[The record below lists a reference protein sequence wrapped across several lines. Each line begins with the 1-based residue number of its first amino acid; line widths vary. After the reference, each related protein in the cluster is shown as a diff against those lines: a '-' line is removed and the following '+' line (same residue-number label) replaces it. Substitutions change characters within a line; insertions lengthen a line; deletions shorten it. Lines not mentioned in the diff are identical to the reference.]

1 MKCAYCE
8 YSVPVKNSPCFNCTY
23 SGDDSKRTD
32 KCDEALQFMWMYNKT
47 RANQNKGQATTY
59 NIEKVIMT
67 LERDKSIPETFDL
80 PNNYRRGYI
89 AGLNAAINIVKAEV
103 NNEIN

>member
-23 SGDDSKRTD
+23 SGNDSRRTD
-32 KCDEALQFMWMYNKT
+32 KCDEALQFMWMYNKI

-59 NIEKVIMT
+59 NIKKVIMT
-67 LERDKSIPETFDL
+67 LERDRSIAQEINLSDHCK
-80 PNNYRRGYI
+80 GYI
-89 AGLNAAINIVKAEV
+89 AGLNRAINIVKAEV

>member
-32 KCDEALQFMWMYNKT
+32 KCDEAF
-47 RANQNKGQATTY
+47 R
-59 NIEKVIMT
+59 E
-67 LERDKSIPETFDL
+67 DS
-80 PNNYRRGYI
+80 
-89 AGLNAAINIVKAEV
+89 
-103 NNEIN
+103 EI